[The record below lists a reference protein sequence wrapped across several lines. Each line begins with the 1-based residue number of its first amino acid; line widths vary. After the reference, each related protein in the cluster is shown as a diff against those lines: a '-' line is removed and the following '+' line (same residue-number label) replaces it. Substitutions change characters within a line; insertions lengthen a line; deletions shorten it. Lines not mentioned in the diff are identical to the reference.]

1 MLVSTLR
8 ENTGTIPIASCL
20 QISFIYEAQ
29 NKKALTVMPA
39 VIRLT

>member
-20 QISFIYEAQ
+20 QISFIYEVQ
-29 NKKALTVMPA
+29 SKKALTVLLA
-39 VIRLT
+39 VKRLT